1 MRREVPKIQKEN
13 GTDATPQVLC
23 NDQTRNV
30 SETETIG
37 VLDQDRKSP
46 EFTFEQQKG
55 AIFILNKKGQPL
67 TGKGIKAEDLKEA
80 DDETIQLMKTSP
92 T

>member
-13 GTDATPQVLC
+13 GKVTPQVLC

-30 SETETIG
+30 SETQTIWCSTRTEK
-37 VLDQDRKSP
+37 VPNSLSNSRKERFSSS
-46 EFTFEQQKG
+46 T
-55 AIFILNKKGQPL
+55 KKGQPL

-80 DDETIQLMKTSP
+80 DDETIQLMKTSS